1 LLTPWRKIRAPCTQV
16 GLLNPP
22 VGDAVGAWGADENG
36 AGVVSC
42 VEAPVDKGSTVYAA
56 ATALDVAAIC
66 VE

>member
-1 LLTPWRKIRAPCTQV
+1 
-16 GLLNPP
+16 LLNPP